1 MKLRTQYISIPTSFF
16 ENTQLLPL
24 HKWALIYIDALPQGD
39 SGAIVKMATLAAHLG
54 LSRKELNSLIKDL
67 RNRKAL
73 IATKDEDGNTY
84 YKAMLY
90 NKDYSFAYEMGSFE
104 EDANPSVT
112 LNYDFIMNKWNEINP
127 GLPQISRMTP
137 QRKLK
142 TRTCLQK
149 NGIEV
154 ADLIKI
160 FEIVSVTGFLQHGT
174 DGTWCADYDWIVR
187 DNKGQIAK
195 ILEGGYCKTYLERQ
209 AYDEIMDGVHKIK
222 DSEFQ

>member
-16 ENTQLLPL
+16 ENTQLPPL

>member
-1 MKLRTQYISIPTSFF
+1 MKLRTQYISIPISFF
-16 ENTQLLPL
+16 ENTQLPPL

-39 SGAIVKMATLAAHLG
+39 SGAIVKMATLAAYLG
-54 LSRKELNSLIKDL
+54 ISKKELNSLIKDL
-67 RNRKAL
+67 RKRKAL
-73 IATKDEDGNTY
+73 IVTKDEDGNTY

-90 NKDYSFAYEMGSFE
+90 NRDYSVIDEMESFE

-127 GLPQISRMTP
+127 ELPQISRMTP

-142 TRTCLQK
+142 TRTCLQR

-154 ADLIKI
+154 ADLIKV

-174 DGTWCADYDWIVR
+174 DGSWCADYDWIVR
-187 DNKGQIAK
+187 DNKGQVAK
-195 ILEGGYCKTYLERQ
+195 ILEGGYCKTFLERQ
-209 AYDEIMDGVHKIK
+209 AYDEIMNGVHTIN